1 MLTEM
6 YKDDRAYQILTEALS
21 EDDTLTLAWNYLG
34 ILHFRKKDYANAREA
49 YQKSIEL
56 NPKVAVTYNNLG
68 TLYLTMFLKNRDK
81 ESYNQALTAFN
92 KSLEI
97 NPELVSA
104 LNGRGAA
111 LSFAGRHYQ
120 ALSDWKKVVE
130 LEPGFVDAYFNIA
143 STYLQLGS
151 KKDALTYLNILKN
164 RLSGRMTPGDQNRL
178 AQLFRKAEK

>member
-1 MLTEM
+1 
-6 YKDDRAYQILTEALS
+6 
-21 EDDTLTLAWNYLG
+21 
-34 ILHFRKKDYANAREA
+34 
-49 YQKSIEL
+49 
-56 NPKVAVTYNNLG
+56 
-68 TLYLTMFLKNRDK
+68 MFLKSRDK
-81 ESYNQALTAFN
+81 EFYNQALAAFN

-111 LSFAGRHYQ
+111 LAFGSRHYQ
-120 ALSDWKKVVE
+120 ALSDWKRVVE

-164 RLSGRMTPGDQNRL
+164 RLYNRMTPGDQNRL
-178 AQLFRKAEK
+178 AQLLSEAE